1 MADQIKSFDQLL
13 SRTKDLVKE
22 KHIIRAALIGADDSR
37 YLEAIL
43 RAKKEGLIE
52 PALIGNQSDIQDIAP
67 KNGLDIGGLPIVNS
81 VDPADSVDAAM
92 KLAAE
97 KKIDLLVRG
106 SIDARLMLTRL
117 FDKSIGFRNGKN
129 RVSHVAVFEHEKY
142 PKLLLM
148 SDAAVNVAPD
158 IKRKLAII
166 QSAVG
171 VANLFGVDMPK
182 VAMLAAVEVI
192 YPGMRVTEEG
202 AIISKMVDKG
212 QIKNCL
218 IDGPLSMDVATV
230 PDVARQKGVTS
241 EVAGQADILIA
252 PNIETGNGIYKAM
265 SMFVKA
271 KTAGII
277 VGGRIPVAISS
288 RCDSV
293 DNIFLSLVLG
303 SYAASAN
310 L

>member
-1 MADQIKSFDQLL
+1 VADQIKSFDQLL
-13 SRTKDLVKE
+13 SLTKDLVKE
-22 KHIIRAALIGADDSR
+22 KHIIRAALISADDDR
-37 YLEAIL
+37 CL
-43 RAKKEGLIE
+43 RAVLRAGKESFIE
-52 PALIGNQSDIQDIAP
+52 ATLIGSRSNIQDIAD
-67 KNGLDIGGLPIVNS
+67 KNGLDINGISIIDSAG
-81 VDPADSVDAAM
+81 PADSVDAAM

-106 SIDARLMLTRL
+106 NIDTRLMLNRL
-117 FDKSIGFRNGKN
+117 FDKTIGFRNGKN
-129 RVSHVAVFEHEKY
+129 RVSHVAVFEHDKY

-158 IKRKLAII
+158 IKGKLAII
-166 QSAVG
+166 QNAVG
-171 VANLFGVDMPK
+171 VANLFGVEMPK

-271 KTAGII
+271 RTAGVII
-277 VGGRIPVAISS
+277 GGKLPIAISS

-303 SYAASAN
+303 SYIASTN

>member
-1 MADQIKSFDQLL
+1 VAEQIKSFHRLL
-13 SRTKDLVKE
+13 SRIKDLVKE
-22 KHIIRAALIGADDSR
+22 KHIIKSALIGADDDR
-37 YLEAIL
+37 CL
-43 RAKKEGLIE
+43 RAVLRAGKEGLIE
-52 PALIGNQSDIQDIAP
+52 PMLIGNQSNIQEVAGE
-67 KNGLDIGGLPIVNS
+67 NGLDIGVLPIVNS
-81 VDPADSVDAAM
+81 VGTADSVDAAM
-92 KLAAE
+92 KLVTE
-97 KKIDLLVRG
+97 KKIDLLIKG
-106 SIDARLMLTRL
+106 NIDTRLMLTRL
-117 FDKSIGFRNGKN
+117 FDKTIGFRNGKN
-129 RVSHVAVFEHEKY
+129 RVSHVAIFEHEKY

-158 IKRKLAII
+158 IKGKLAII
-166 QSAVG
+166 QNAVG
-171 VANLFGVDMPK
+171 VANLLGVEMPK

-202 AIISKMVDKG
+202 AVISKMADKG

-241 EVAGQADILIA
+241 QVAGQADILIA

-271 KTAGII
+271 RTAGII
-277 VGGRIPVAISS
+277 VGGKIPVAISS

-293 DNIFLSLVLG
+293 DNMFLSLVLG
-303 SYAASAN
+303 SYIASVD